1 VTLDS
6 SPSPPLSSSHT
17 FADADAAAQQ
27 LVAECRRPARNPP
40 VSSAVLGASL
50 LNAARIDHRHS
61 SPPDV
66 ARRNGAGKLR
76 RVTIV
81 PEGPRQDLARRRNL
95 YDIELSPEKGNY
107 TLPEKVNHKPL
118 KLAHKKKKQAEERS
132 DVPGLSSEAPGTDVN
147 DLLLGPENQEPADLN
162 GHVGDLEP
170 HPNDE
175 PRLLSSPPGGAQAR
189 GGSIVVDDT
198 NRGTGNAA
206 HPATREDVLIQVTLP
221 NGKPRCT
228 AVPYKPDKRSGGRRY
243 QQCLRPSHSRTDV
256 GPRCSTH
263 MAKPVTVQCEG
274 VEVEDG
280 TTTRCFRVATLET
293 PHGARCGIHA
303 ASSGPPQE
311 AHTDSLQET
320 AKRKF
325 GSDHNDERP
334 SKLQRTQR
342 QKANEAAQPT
352 KALPQVRIP
361 VQRSP
366 EQQTDKEAA
375 REVVDVRS
383 QDDDL
388 SQTTQAEELDSAL
401 AGKRTR
407 SRKQAAE
414 KDQPIQQQQQ
424 TKKSKGKK
432 ALKASKQ
439 AAADEAPVQA
449 LEAEEP
455 YAEAQGPDT
464 AQAEESDS
472 APADTRTRPRRQA
485 TDNDQSARQDQ
496 PSKQGRARTAS
507 RHPKQATAEEA
518 SVEEPEDEQSDAE
531 AQERS
536 AEEVEDSE
544 GTVATPG
551 TIEAV
556 FDFLELDK
564 RPGRC
569 QTKLG
574 IDIRRICKESSTQLE
589 DEAGDEDED
598 ESLATIMEDL
608 QNLRSAL
615 NGIGSSVEEDDR
627 RVFKGDAYAYIF
639 RALTRYLQALYGWLE
654 AKYAPVTQSLEAM
667 RILSPLIHE
676 ILAFKSTIAKW
687 DLSIP
692 QRYKGDR
699 IIKDVETGLIVHL
712 RQVDKT
718 FSVRL
723 SRLEIT
729 ERDRVQQE
737 RFMRQMEEKEEEAR
751 RRKEAADSRNKRRA
765 RWQDLHIARKLCE
778 PPGDRRDKL
787 IFTWPEDLEKDAN
800 GVSFERLAVFKARSI
815 PPPHRASDL
824 AEEREWTEDQESALL
839 KGLEVFTGESHAL
852 LAYMRPTLM
861 MNIGPRVFEQIFN
874 EYCRPR
880 PNDHARGRGGKLRDF
895 SVTEITAKAAWYRS
909 TLLKLYQDNNWTVA
923 DWITNIPVLP

>member
-1 VTLDS
+1 VTLDL
-6 SPSPPLSSSHT
+6 SPSLPPSSSHT
-17 FADADAAAQQ
+17 SADADAAAQQ
-27 LVAECRRPARNPP
+27 LLAESRRPARNPP

-61 SPPDV
+61 SPPDM

-118 KLAHKKKKQAEERS
+118 KLAHKK
-132 DVPGLSSEAPGTDVN
+132 T
-147 DLLLGPENQEPADLN
+147 
-162 GHVGDLEP
+162 
-170 HPNDE
+170 
-175 PRLLSSPPGGAQAR
+175 
-189 GGSIVVDDT
+189 
-198 NRGTGNAA
+198 
-206 HPATREDVLIQVTLP
+206 
-221 NGKPRCT
+221 
-228 AVPYKPDKRSGGRRY
+228 
-243 QQCLRPSHSRTDV
+243 
-256 GPRCSTH
+256 
-263 MAKPVTVQCEG
+263 
-274 VEVEDG
+274 
-280 TTTRCFRVATLET
+280 
-293 PHGARCGIHA
+293 
-303 ASSGPPQE
+303 
-311 AHTDSLQET
+311 
-320 AKRKF
+320 
-325 GSDHNDERP
+325 
-334 SKLQRTQR
+334 
-342 QKANEAAQPT
+342 
-352 KALPQVRIP
+352 LPQVRIP
-361 VQRSP
+361 VRRSA

-383 QDDDL
+383 QHDDL
-388 SQTTQAEELDSAL
+388 PQTTQAEELDSAP

-455 YAEAQGPDT
+455 YAEAQDPDT

-496 PSKQGRARTAS
+496 PSKQGRARKAS
-507 RHPKQATAEEA
+507 KHPKQATAEEA
-518 SVEEPEDEQSDAE
+518 SVEELEDEQSDAE

-536 AEEVEDSE
+536 AKEVEDSE

-574 IDIRRICKESSTQLE
+574 IDIRRICKESCTQL
-589 DEAGDEDED
+589 EDED

-627 RVFKGDAYAYIF
+627 RAFKGDAYVYIF
-639 RALTRYLQALYGWLE
+639 RALTQYLQALYGWLE

-687 DLSIP
+687 DISIP

-723 SRLEIT
+723 SRLENM

-787 IFTWPEDLEKDAN
+787 NFTWPEDLEKDAN
-800 GVSFERLAVFKARSI
+800 GVPFERLAVFKARSI
-815 PPPHRASDL
+815 PPQHRASDL
-824 AEEREWTEDQESALL
+824 AEEPEWTEDQESALL

-874 EYCRPR
+874 EYCRTR

-909 TLLKLYQDNNWTVA
+909 TLLKLYQDNNWMVA
-923 DWITNIPVLP
+923 DWIINIPVLP